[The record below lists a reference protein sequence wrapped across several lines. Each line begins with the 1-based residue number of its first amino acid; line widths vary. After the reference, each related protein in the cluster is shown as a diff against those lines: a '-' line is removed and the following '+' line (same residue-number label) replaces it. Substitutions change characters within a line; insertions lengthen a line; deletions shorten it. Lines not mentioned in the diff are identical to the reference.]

1 MRHYRQTFKICVT
14 CGDKA
19 LCSLL
24 RWGAGGGGRGGAAG
38 SALGEGVCFRAP
50 EGYRELWLSVFF
62 YRILLNL
69 FLVNFV
75 AF

>member
-1 MRHYRQTFKICVT
+1 MCDITGKLLKYV
-14 CGDKA
+14 
-19 LCSLL
+19 SLVGTK
-24 RWGAGGGGRGGAAG
+24 RCARFCGGGRGGAAG